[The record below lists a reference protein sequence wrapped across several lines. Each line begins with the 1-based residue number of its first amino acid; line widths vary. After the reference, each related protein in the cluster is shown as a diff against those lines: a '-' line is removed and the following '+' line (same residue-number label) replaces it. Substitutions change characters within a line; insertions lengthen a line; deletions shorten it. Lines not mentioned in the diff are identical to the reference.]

1 VKWVIG
7 ITVGLVACRSHH
19 DVPAGSGAG
28 AGSASLDS
36 RLRADTSASW
46 FVHAGDGVA
55 SLVRVDPAGAPKAA
69 DPAATA
75 RAFVTRYAASWGV
88 HDPEH
93 ELVVERSGADRV
105 VFRQQHG
112 SVPVEGGYVA
122 VSLERGVV
130 VAVDARYVTPPTD
143 PPGIT
148 AAAARDQIR
157 EQLVAAATAAAPEGS
172 ASASTSAN
180 TSASA
185 SANTSASANLTV
197 AMPTLVARGVGLVY
211 RAVVT
216 FQGGAATVRVVADA
230 RDGSIIAIEPRGRD
244 LVAAQGKGVHAYHGD
259 ASAVRDFQ
267 VVQVGDGGYELHHPA
282 TATLPEVT
290 VRALEPGS
298 KHWRDVPIVKCF
310 ANPPEGAIVRSR
322 NPTSWDER
330 APPDDRGNGAA
341 VDLYVNLDAAAA
353 FYAKLGRR
361 SYDGRGAPLVGVVHT
376 SRYSQ
381 WSDGH
386 FWYGD
391 TNASDDRTWY
401 PATTFDGVVH
411 EMTHAVCESMWGA
424 WSWDVEPGAISEGI
438 ADVFAAIAE
447 HERKAGPENLL
458 LGEQAVVPRSGQ
470 CKAIRDLVHPKAC
483 GGVDH
488 AQDLITGSASVSDFF
503 DRCSTG
509 DASHE
514 NGGVVGNAFAL
525 MTVGGTNE
533 SSGVTIAKGIGW
545 EAAKTVWW
553 TALEAM
559 SKDSRFENLAN
570 LTIGVAQKNRLDL
583 TPVICAWFAVGVLNA
598 DDVATHKVTCTP
610 PEPTAAADAG
620 IAIDAGV
627 AADAAPGTVVIPP
640 GGAASGPWICMLTTD
655 GNCTCLMRVLA
666 GVGMEMEQA
675 RGTVK
680 IVPACT
686 AAMVPGPA
694 ACALAKSSG
703 HPAIC
708 GCAKNVAGTAAMKFG
723 AVEWSPV
730 PRCPPP

>member
-1 VKWVIG
+1 MNGIWRDIRHAIRGLRKAPGFLAIVILTLGLG
-7 ITVGLVACRSHH
+7 I
-19 DVPAGSGAG
+19 GAN
-28 AGSASLDS
+28 AAIFSLM
-36 RLRADTSASW
+36 
-46 FVHAGDGVA
+46 
-55 SLVRVDPAGAPKAA
+55 
-69 DPAATA
+69 
-75 RAFVTRYAASWGV
+75 
-88 HDPEH
+88 
-93 ELVVERSGADRV
+93 
-105 VFRQQHG
+105 
-112 SVPVEGGYVA
+112 
-122 VSLERGVV
+122 
-130 VAVDARYVTPPTD
+130 
-143 PPGIT
+143 
-148 AAAARDQIR
+148 DQILLR
-157 EQLVAAATAAAPEGS
+157 PLAVHNPSALVLLDGPGAFLGRT
-172 ASASTSAN
+172 TN
-180 TSASA
+180 
-185 SANTSASANLTV
+185 
-197 AMPTLVARGVGLVY
+197 AM
-211 RAVVT
+211 T
-216 FQGGAATVRVVADA
+216 F
-230 RDGSIIAIEPRGRD
+230 SYPMYRD
-244 LVAAQGKGVHAYHGD
+244 LRDRNEVFTGVLARFPFALTAVWRG
-259 ASAVRDFQ
+259 AS
-267 VVQVGDGGYELHHPA
+267 
-282 TATLPEVT
+282 
-290 VRALEPGS
+290 
-298 KHWRDVPIVKCF
+298 
-310 ANPPEGAIVRSR
+310 
-322 NPTSWDER
+322 ER
-330 APPDDRGNGAA
+330 ANGDLVSGNYFEVLGVQPA
-341 VDLYVNLDAAAA
+341 
-353 FYAKLGRR
+353 LGR
-361 SYDGRGAPLVGVVHT
+361 V
-376 SRYSQ
+376 
-381 WSDGH
+381 
-386 FWYGD
+386 F
-391 TNASDDRTWY
+391 NASDDRTWY